1 MCVCVWGG
9 VRCVCGSG
17 EGGSY
22 GWERRKSQAK
32 GSKCAF
38 HLSEWL
44 GSLDLASDA
53 LGITCLFS
61 KWPVKFQ
68 EASLQNTQEGSRGL

>member
-1 MCVCVWGG
+1 MGKK
-9 VRCVCGSG
+9 
-17 EGGSY
+17 EG
-22 GWERRKSQAK
+22 QAK

-61 KWPVKFQ
+61 SGQLNSSRLLFRTLR
-68 EASLQNTQEGSRGL
+68 SGSRGL